1 MKRNNKTAQNKEKI
15 KKIVLFI
22 FMMLIGAIGGFLWG
36 YMLPSSDTESSMDII
51 KLAISIGIFILAFF
65 IQIILHEAGH
75 LICGLLSG
83 YEFVSFRVGS
93 LTLVK
98 EDGKFSIKKFSIKGT
113 GGKCLLMP
121 KNDNYKECSYILYN
135 LGGILMNLIVS
146 IIFFI
151 LYMVFKGNSYVY
163 IALISMVIT
172 GILIFITNGVPM
184 KISGVA
190 NDGYNLVSIIK
201 NDLMKYCFYMQ
212 LKVNGLLHKG
222 IRIKDMPL
230 EWFLIDK
237 NADFSNPLVC
247 SIKCLEANYYHDK
260 LEFDKAKDCYEFLL
274 NYSPKIIPLYE
285 NEIKCELLF
294 YEIIGEKNEEIIND
308 LYTKKLK
315 AYIKATDC
323 YITRK
328 RLNYAYAL
336 IIEKDLEKV
345 NRILKEVEKVK
356 RTYPVK
362 SEIESELEIIDFVT
376 NDKRMKC

>member
-113 GGKCLLMP
+113 GGQCLLMP

-285 NEIKCELLF
+285 NE
-294 YEIIGEKNEEIIND
+294 
-308 LYTKKLK
+308 
-315 AYIKATDC
+315 
-323 YITRK
+323 
-328 RLNYAYAL
+328 
-336 IIEKDLEKV
+336 
-345 NRILKEVEKVK
+345 
-356 RTYPVK
+356 
-362 SEIESELEIIDFVT
+362 
-376 NDKRMKC
+376 